1 MAKSKKPLSE
11 LEAFVLGLIWQF
23 GPISPYDI
31 RRHMQRSPSTQWSAS
46 AGAIY
51 PLVRKLEKLGFI
63 ASKAERTDPRKRTV
77 YRSTAKGKRALQMWL
92 GPPLS
97 PEAVT
102 VTYDPLRTRVR
113 FLGVLNSGEQMKWLT
128 AAAKG
133 LDEVEKKVKDWQQT
147 YAQSGPFVLAL
158 TRNGEL
164 ELETR
169 RKWIG
174 EVGKLLTAA
183 AKRPT

>member
-1 MAKSKKPLSE
+1 MAKSRKSLSE

-51 PLVRKLEKLGFI
+51 PLVRKLEKHGLI

-77 YRSTAKGKRALQMWL
+77 YKATANGKRSLQMWL

-113 FLGVLNSGEQMKWLT
+113 FLGILSISEQQEWLV

-133 LDEVEKKVKDWQQT
+133 LEEVEKNVKEWQRT
-147 YAQSGPFVLAL
+147 YAHSGAFVQAL

-164 ELETR
+164 ELEAR